1 VSAYSCFLVLCKDAV
16 FAHAA
21 NGSEVIYPLC
31 MIDQEN
37 DENIPLGSRECLCD
51 AKLRDRSVFGVLDG
65 VALLYVGV
73 YVV

>member
-1 VSAYSCFLVLCKDAV
+1 
-16 FAHAA
+16 
-21 NGSEVIYPLC
+21 